1 MKTIIVAVLC
11 LLLGFGVGYL
21 MQWSEFAGRLED
33 AVSREVALLMRFPVP
48 SCDEVVKKSDMQVSD
63 AQGADHSFWFYEKS
77 SDKLRRVVV
86 SADLVV
92 AHEEMSLGCKQ
103 R

>member
-1 MKTIIVAVLC
+1 MKTIIVALMC

-33 AVSREVALLMRFPVP
+33 AVRREMVLLMRFPVP
-48 SCDEVVKKSDMQVSD
+48 PCDKVMAKSDMRVSE
-63 AQGADHSFWFYEKS
+63 AQGGDQSLWFYEKS
-77 SDKLRRVVV
+77 SDRLRRVVV
-86 SADLVV
+86 SPDLVV
-92 AHEEMSLGCKQ
+92 GYEEMSLGCKQ